1 MNRKFL
7 FCFDLYNARGQKLRF
22 PQNRN
27 AQFVTVMGIIIRM
40 KRLNQI
46 NKLWLIP
53 LAILLIVG
61 VYFLPPVHSRL
72 AWRVDNLRTRVIYFF
87 NPPDEVVFQ
96 PSGQTDLT
104 IETVIATTRAEY
116 LLTLTPPATTASS
129 GTATPTQGPTPTPT
143 IVTTPLPD
151 SVILPGV
158 IYVDQHNRFN
168 YCGPANLTMALNFWG
183 WKGNRDDVAKVVKPG
198 SGDLNVN
205 FIERGKPDKNVM
217 PYELVDFVNENTDYR
232 ALSRF
237 GGDENLLKRLIA
249 AGFPV
254 IVEKGE
260 MAFDG
265 HAISW
270 MGHYLFTTGYDDS
283 RSSFIVQDALISKD
297 LLSDYASHLDGWRA
311 YNYLFIVTYPPEREN
326 EVLTLLGPWA
336 DEKWASQHAL
346 ELAQKDIQTLNGDNL
361 YFAWF
366 NKGTSHVA
374 LQQYVDA
381 ANAYDKAFSIYA
393 NWNGKKEDRP
403 YRMLWY
409 QTGPYFAYYYAARY
423 QDVINLAN
431 TTLNETISTPTLE
444 ESLLWRGRAY
454 YLAGNP
460 KAAVDDY
467 RAALRIHANWAPAVQ
482 ALQELGLQP

>member
-1 MNRKFL
+1 
-7 FCFDLYNARGQKLRF
+7 
-22 PQNRN
+22 
-27 AQFVTVMGIIIRM
+27 M
-40 KRLNQI
+40 KRFKNI

-53 LAILLIVG
+53 LVLLLVVG
-61 VYFLPPVHSRL
+61 VYFIPPVHERL
-72 AWRVDNLRTRVIYFF
+72 AWRVENLRTRIIYFF
-87 NPPDEVVFQ
+87 NPPSDVVFQ

-116 LLTLTPPATTASS
+116 MLTLTPPATTALSV
-129 GTATPTQGPTPTPT
+129 TATPTKGPTSTPT

-151 SVILPGV
+151 SVILSGV
-158 IYVDQHNRFN
+158 IYVDQHNRWN

-198 SGDLNVN
+198 SPDMSLS
-205 FIERGKPDKNVM
+205 FIDRGKPDKNVM

-232 ALSRF
+232 ALSRY
-237 GGDENLLKRLIA
+237 GGDEALVKRLIA

-254 IVEKGE
+254 IVEKGYYE
-260 MAFDG
+260 RDATG
-265 HAISW
+265 IVSW
-270 MGHYLFTTGYDDS
+270 LGHYLFTTGYDDA
-283 RSSFIVQDALISKD
+283 RGGFIVQDAYLKPGKD
-297 LLSDYASHLDGWRA
+297 LFSDYATFLDGWRNF
-311 YNYLFIVTYPPEREN
+311 NYLFMVVYPADREA
-326 EVLTLLGPWA
+326 EVLELLGPWQ

-346 ELAQKDIQTLNGDNL
+346 ELSQNDIQKLKGNEL
-361 YFAWF
+361 FFAWF
-366 NKGTSHVA
+366 NRGTSLVA
-374 LQQYVDA
+374 LQQYAEASV
-381 ANAYDKAFSIYA
+381 AYDEAFTRLV
-393 NWNGKKEDRP
+393 NWNSKQQDPP
-403 YRMLWY
+403 YRMTWY
-409 QTGPYFAYYYAARY
+409 QTGPYFAYFYSARY

-431 TTLNETISTPTLE
+431 TTLKDTASKTERTLE